1 LKKNTSQTDKFKEIL
16 KHNRKREDN
25 TLSPYACK
33 SSDGKRQYPTRE
45 KVADEENYRPMFS
58 HDTDKI
64 IHSRAYSRY
73 IDKTQV
79 FCLFENDHITHR
91 VLHVQ
96 LVSKIGRVIGRC
108 LRLNEDLIEA
118 IALGHDLGHVPYGH
132 DGEKIL
138 NQICIDENI
147 GFFRHNA
154 QSVKLLLELEE
165 KGRGLNLTLQVLDG
179 ILSHDG
185 ETSSNQLSPQY
196 KKDWSVFKN
205 EYTSCFK
212 QEDRCKS
219 LVPMTLEGC
228 VARVA
233 DIIGYIGRDIEDAVT
248 LRVIER
254 KEVPSG
260 IKGVLGSGNDEIVN
274 TLVSDLIENSYDK
287 NYLAFSEK
295 VFTAMKKLKDFNEKR
310 IYSNPDTNTQFTKM
324 QNMYKQIYQRY
335 YLDLNGGNSGSY
347 ISEFI
352 GGMESVYRNNNDN
365 KRIVIDC
372 LAGMTDGFF
381 YHQYQELFVPQS
393 YGYSLKR

>member
-1 LKKNTSQTDKFKEIL
+1 MKNSTLQNDKFGEIV
-16 KHNRKREDN
+16 KHNRKREED
-25 TLSPYACK
+25 TLAQYACK
-33 SSDGKRQYPTRE
+33 SSDGKRQYPDRE
-45 KVADEENYRPMFS
+45 KVADEDNYRPMFS
-58 HDTDKI
+58 HDVDKI
-64 IHSRAYSRY
+64 IHSRAYTRY

-118 IALGHDLGHVPYGH
+118 IALGHDLGHAPYGH

-138 NQICIDENI
+138 NQICIRENI

-179 ILSHDG
+179 ILSHNG
-185 ETSSNQLSPQY
+185 EIPSNKLSPKY
-196 KKDWSVFKN
+196 EKDWSVFKN
-205 EYTSCFK
+205 EYTSCFQ
-212 QEDRCKS
+212 QEDGGKN

-248 LRVIER
+248 LRVIDW
-254 KEVPSG
+254 KEVPRD
-260 IKGVLGSGNDEIVN
+260 IRDVLGSGNDEIVN
-274 TLVSDLIENSYDK
+274 TLVTDLIENSYEK
-287 NYLAFSEK
+287 NYLALSEQ
-295 VFTAMKKLKDFNEKR
+295 VFTAMTKLKDFNEER
-310 IYSNPDTNTQFTKM
+310 IYSNPDTNTQFSKM
-324 QNMYKQIYQRY
+324 QNMYNQIYQRY
-335 YLDLNGGNSGSY
+335 YRDLKGGNSGSY

-352 GGMESVYRNNNDN
+352 GDMESVYRKNNNN

-372 LAGMTDGFF
+372 LAGMTDDFF
-381 YHQYQELFVPQS
+381 CHQYQELFVPQT
-393 YGYSLKR
+393 YGYSLER